1 MKLPSSPQQTAGLS
15 NGAKKEGA
23 MASDTSGRIS
33 NASEFRPWFKH
44 YDPEVP
50 PHLTYPH
57 VPLYRLLD
65 ETAAKHPD
73 SPCTNFF
80 SRRLTYQQIK
90 ELSDRFAASIQSLG
104 IRKGDRVVLLL
115 PNSPQFLV
123 AYYGLLK
130 AGTVIVPL
138 NPLSTERELEF
149 YLTDSGAAVAITIP
163 LFLNKVVSIRS
174 KTPLQHI
181 VYSRLADFLPFPL
194 NLVQGFRERRLMR
207 GLDGAPLVD
216 FKELLK
222 QALRPDW
229 HPELVQPGDMAVL
242 IYSGGTTGVAKGI
255 MLSHFNLV
263 ANAHQII
270 AWGHL
275 TDEQGVLAV
284 LPLFHGFGMSVTMN
298 AALLA
303 GGEIFLVPRFNA
315 KQIAKAIHKYKPSF
329 FIGVP
334 TMFVQLSNLPK
345 VHRYDFSSLRGIF
358 VGAAPLTHAIKEG
371 FEASLKATGKTGGR
385 MVEGYGLTEAVTA
398 IMANPYQGMHKVGS
412 IGLPFP
418 DVDVKIVS
426 LDDGRDLAP
435 GELGEIVLRSPTV
448 MLGYYNNAEETQKTI
463 VDDWL
468 YTGDIGYT
476 DKDGYFYIT
485 DRKKDLI
492 IVGGFNVF
500 PREIDELIYQHP
512 KVKEGISVGIPD
524 PRKGERIKA
533 YIVLKDG
540 ETATPEEFVTY
551 FKERLTPYKVP
562 SEVEFR
568 PQLPKSMIG
577 KILRRALREEEVRK
591 GKAI

>member
-1 MKLPSSPQQTAGLS
+1 MEMDFPDALPGKGGDT
-15 NGAKKEGA
+15 
-23 MASDTSGRIS
+23 MALHTGQGMSDV
-33 NASEFRPWFKH
+33 SELRPWFKY

-50 PHLTYPH
+50 LHLTYPRT
-57 VPLYRLLD
+57 PLYSLLD
-65 ETAAKHPD
+65 ETTSKHPG

-80 SRRLTYQQIK
+80 GRRLTYQEIK
-90 ELSDRFAASIQSLG
+90 ELSDCFAVAIRSLG

-130 AGTVIVPL
+130 ARAVIVPL
-138 NPLSTERELEF
+138 NPLSAERELEF
-149 YLTDSGAAVAITIP
+149 YLTDSGAEVAITIP
-163 LFLNKVVSIRS
+163 LFLNKVASVRG
-174 KTPLQHI
+174 KTPLKYI

-194 NLVQGFRERRLMR
+194 NLLQGLRERRLMPR
-207 GLDGAPLVD
+207 LDDAAFVN

-222 QALRPDW
+222 QPPPPEW
-229 HPELVQPGDMAVL
+229 HPEPVQPDEMAVL

-298 AALLA
+298 AAVLI
-303 GGEIFLVPRFNA
+303 GGEIILMPRFNA
-315 KQIAKAIHKYKPSF
+315 KRVAKTIQKYKPSF

-334 TMFVQLSNLPK
+334 AMFVQLSNLPDI
-345 VHRYDFSSLRGIF
+345 HHYDFSSLRGIF
-358 VGAAPLTHAIKEG
+358 VGAAPLTQAIKEE
-371 FEASLKATGKTGGR
+371 FESSLKATGRTGGR
-385 MVEGYGLTEAVTA
+385 MIEGYGLTEAVTA

-448 MLGYYNNAEETQKTI
+448 MLGYYKNAEETQKTI
-463 VDDWL
+463 VDGWL
-468 YTGDIGYT
+468 YTGDIGYV

-512 KVKEGISVGIPD
+512 KVKEGISIGIPD
-524 PRKGERIKA
+524 PRKGERIKV

-540 ETATPEEFVTY
+540 ETATPEEFIAY

-568 PQLPKSMIG
+568 TELPKSMIG
-577 KILRRALREEEVRK
+577 KILRRALREEESRK
-591 GKAI
+591 GKNQG

>member
-1 MKLPSSPQQTAGLS
+1 MTP
-15 NGAKKEGA
+15 
-23 MASDTSGRIS
+23 DTEGRIS
-33 NASEFRPWFKH
+33 HVSEFRPWFKH

-50 PHLTYPH
+50 RHLTYPH
-57 VPLYRLLD
+57 IPLYHLLD
-65 ETAAKHPD
+65 QTASKRPD
-73 SPCTNFF
+73 GPCANFF
-80 SRRLTYQQIK
+80 GKRLTYQQMRD
-90 ELSDRFAASIQSLG
+90 LSDRFAPGIRNLG
-104 IRKGDRVVLLL
+104 IRRGDRVVLLL
-115 PNSPQFLV
+115 PSCPQFLI

-130 AGTVIVPL
+130 AGALIVPL

-149 YLTDSGAAVAITIP
+149 YLKDSEAEAAITIP
-163 LFLNKVVSIRS
+163 LFLNKLVSMRGR
-174 KTPLQHI
+174 TPLKHLI
-181 VYSRLADFLPFPL
+181 FSRIADFLPFPL
-194 NLVQGFRERRLMR
+194 NLFQGFREHRLIR
-207 GLDGAPLVD
+207 KLEGETLVD

-222 QALRPDW
+222 EAPGPDW
-229 HPELVQPGDMAVL
+229 HPELVQPEEMAVL
-242 IYSGGTTGVAKGI
+242 IYSGGTTGVAKSI

-298 AALLA
+298 AAVLA

-315 KQIAKAIHKYKPSF
+315 KQIAEAIHKYKPSF

-334 TMFVQLSNLPK
+334 TMFVQLSNLRNI
-345 VHRYDFSSLRGIF
+345 HRYDFSSLRGIF
-358 VGAAPLTHAIKEG
+358 VGAAPLTQAIKEG
-371 FEASLKATGKTGGR
+371 FEAILRVTGKTGGR

-398 IMANPYQGMHKVGS
+398 IMANPYQGMHKIGS

-418 DVDVKIVS
+418 DVDAKIVS
-426 LDDGRDLAP
+426 LDDGHDLAP

-448 MLGYYNNAEETQKTI
+448 MLGYYKNAEETQRTI
-463 VDDWL
+463 VDGWL
-468 YTGDIGYT
+468 YTGDIGYM
-476 DKDGYFYIT
+476 DEDGYFYIT

-512 KVKEGISVGIPD
+512 KVKEGIAVGIPD
-524 PRKGERIKA
+524 LRKGERIKV

-540 ETATPEEFVTY
+540 ETATPEEFIAY

-568 PQLPKSMIG
+568 TQLPKSMIG
-577 KILRRALREEEVRK
+577 KILRRALREEELRK
-591 GKAI
+591 AKATQL